1 MKKAISLIELLLAI
15 IVVGIGASAIPY
27 IAVVTTKANEQTI
40 LSEVVTSTRIMV
52 DELLLEP
59 YNSVLADGFTGGNG
73 ATLYTG
79 IVKAVNCNDDA
90 SCDSLDR
97 RLNKTAT
104 QYFSRSLAVQRD
116 GTFVKA
122 SDSSRQ
128 SGDANVPGSANYK
141 PGLNYRLD
149 PVLRTIETNEG
160 DTSKKKKNLIK
171 FSSKAGAKFL
181 NINANGTQDL
191 NVTFQLDSTK
201 NTADNAMV
209 IDVNSTM
216 DDNATIGGVSAIVL
230 YGFAFNIGE
239 ESK

>member
-52 DELLLEP
+52 DELSLEP

-79 IVKAVNCNDDA
+79 IVKAVNCSDDA
-90 SCDSLDR
+90 TCDNVDR
-97 RLNKTAT
+97 RLNKNAT

-116 GTFVKA
+116 GTFVQA
-122 SDSSRQ
+122 LNSTNQ
-128 SGDANVPGSANYK
+128 SGDANVPGSASYK
-141 PGLNYRLD
+141 PGLNNRST

-181 NINANGTQDL
+181 NINASGTQDL
-191 NVTFQLDSTK
+191 NVTFQLDSTST
-201 NTADNAMV
+201 TAGNAML

-216 DDNATIGGVSAIVL
+216 DNNATIGGVSAIVL